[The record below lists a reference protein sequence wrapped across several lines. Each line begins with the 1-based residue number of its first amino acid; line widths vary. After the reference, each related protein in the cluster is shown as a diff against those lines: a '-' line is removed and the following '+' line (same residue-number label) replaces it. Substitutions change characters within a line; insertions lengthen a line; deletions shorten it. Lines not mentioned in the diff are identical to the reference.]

1 MQQQIP
7 ISDLSSANI
16 EAVNKADLVDASDFT
31 LDNKIPLAQR
41 AINMITT
48 IKNPYCF
55 RVGDIGVKLEFVDNA
70 PPLQDVFTDFLKRQK
85 SGL

>member
-16 EAVNKADLVDASDFT
+16 EAVNKADLVDASGFT

-41 AINMITT
+41 AINMIAT

-55 RVGDIGVKLEFVDNA
+55 RVGDIGVKLEFADNA

>member
-1 MQQQIP
+1 MQQIP

-16 EAVNKADLVDASDFT
+16 EAVDKADLVDASGFI

-41 AINMITT
+41 AINMIAT

-55 RVGDIGVKLEFVDNA
+55 RVGDIGVKLEFADNA